1 MKLSAALATFALLAA
16 CGGGDAAK
24 KDEMNVMEQKMR
36 TKMAEDQ
43 SALRAEIAKLREDMN
58 RIEVL
63 AKKFELMAQQMD
75 KTGVLT
81 KVETANNNVIKSLE
95 VQEQYLKQLLDSIR
109 ALIDELKRK

>member
-1 MKLSAALATFALLAA
+1 MKPAIALTVLTVLAA

-24 KDEMNVMEQKMR
+24 KDEMNVLEQKLR
-36 TKMAEDQ
+36 AKMAEDQ

-58 RIEVL
+58 RIEVM

-75 KTGVLT
+75 KNGVLT
-81 KVETANNNVIKSLE
+81 KVDTANTNVIKSLE

>member
-1 MKLSAALATFALLAA
+1 MRTALSLIALALLAA
-16 CGGGDAAK
+16 CGGDSAK
-24 KDEMNVMEQKMR
+24 KDDMTVMEQKMR

-43 SALRAEIAKLREDMN
+43 NALRAEITKLREDMN
-58 RIEVL
+58 RIDVL